1 MARTRTSAKKAGTA
15 FERLVADYLANALDD
30 RIDRRVKTGATDKG
44 DIANVRDSHG
54 RKIVIEC
61 KNTTRLDLAAWIR
74 EAQQEAINDQA
85 HVGLIVHKR
94 HGKAAPEEQWVT
106 MTLTDLVA
114 LLAEPGATHG

>member
-61 KNTTRLDLAAWIR
+61 KNTTRLDLA
-74 EAQQEAINDQA
+74 
-85 HVGLIVHKR
+85 
-94 HGKAAPEEQWVT
+94 HGSGKHNRKPSTTKPTSA
-106 MTLTDLVA
+106 
-114 LLAEPGATHG
+114 